1 MSGTKSVSHINTR
14 PWKAKN
20 YSPEAS
26 PEVRPAKTPS
36 FLASL
41 YISEKI
47 SLTTYSFPS
56 HSPVLCNPMHQEE
69 VRVGWHRSLFRFLRK
84 ELDSA
89 QCSGLNA
96 YTTCMTR
103 TVTVTSIRTRF
114 ITLTCKDVLV
124 KKKVSQRNEKS
135 LFIDNG

>member
-1 MSGTKSVSHINTR
+1 MAGLKMSGTKSIAHINTR

-41 YISEKI
+41 YIDEKV

-69 VRVGWHRSLFRFLRK
+69 VWVGWHRSLFRFLRK
-84 ELDSA
+84 KLDS
-89 QCSGLNA
+89 GW
-96 YTTCMTR
+96 
-103 TVTVTSIRTRF
+103 
-114 ITLTCKDVLV
+114 
-124 KKKVSQRNEKS
+124 
-135 LFIDNG
+135 G